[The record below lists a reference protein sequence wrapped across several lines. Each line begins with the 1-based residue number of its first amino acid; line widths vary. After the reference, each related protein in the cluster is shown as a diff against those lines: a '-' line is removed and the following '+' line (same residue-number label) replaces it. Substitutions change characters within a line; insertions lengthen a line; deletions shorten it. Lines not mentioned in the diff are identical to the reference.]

1 MRVDETSDAVHLEP
15 SESLKGSVDQ
25 KKDLI
30 DAEGRPTAAGWRRI
44 GELLR
49 KPMPTKERKG
59 PGGRVLSYITARDVQ
74 NRLDGVVGPG
84 NWSTSYRVL
93 DMGKAVVQCRL
104 EVLGVARE
112 EIGYPNS
119 VDDPED
125 EALKSSFSDALKRC
139 AVTFG
144 IGRWLYDSST
154 TAG

>member
-1 MRVDETSDAVHLEP
+1 MSVDETTCTDQLEP
-15 SESLKGSVDQ
+15 CDAAKGVVDQ

-30 DAEGRPTAAGWRRI
+30 DSEGRQTAAGWRRV

-49 KPMPTKERKG
+49 KPMRTKERKG
-59 PGGRVLSYITARDVQ
+59 PGGRMLSYITARDVQ

-93 DMGKAVVQCRL
+93 DLDKAIVECRL
-104 EVLGVARE
+104 EIFGVARE

-144 IGRWLYDSST
+144 VGRWLYDS
-154 TAG
+154 